1 MKIVILGK
9 GGCGKSTVS
18 SLLAKGLARN
28 GLSVLVIDSDESNF
42 GLHRLLGMEEPQ
54 ELMEHLGGRRDAGRR
69 IMESSRGGK
78 EAVLPEGQFGMEDI
92 PPPCLSAKGR
102 VKLLRV
108 GKVKHFGEG
117 CACPMGVLAR
127 GLVERLTL
135 KRGEVAI
142 VDTEAGL
149 EHLGRGVERGADL
162 VLMVLDPTFESLSL
176 MERVTTMMEE
186 AGKPFFLVLNR
197 LRPEYEE
204 AMRERCPTDRIAAVL
219 PEDPRVN
226 MAGLVGE
233 EAPPDVKGGDELVR
247 FIIDRMES

>member
-1 MKIVILGK
+1 
-9 GGCGKSTVS
+9 
-18 SLLAKGLARN
+18 
-28 GLSVLVIDSDESNF
+28 
-42 GLHRLLGMEEPQ
+42 
-54 ELMEHLGGRRDAGRR
+54 
-69 IMESSRGGK
+69 MESSRGGK

-92 PPPCLSAKGR
+92 PPLCLSTKGG

-176 MERVTTMMEE
+176 MERVTTMMKE

-197 LRPEYEE
+197 LRPEYENTV
-204 AMRERCPTDRIAAVL
+204 RERCPTERIAAVL

-233 EAPPDVKGGDELVR
+233 ETPLDVKGGEELVR
-247 FIIDRMES
+247 FIIDKMKD